1 LIYVYLGV
9 AAVVVIAFVVFRLI
23 ASNRSDGV
31 GRVTGVEPGAS
42 SGSRSAE
49 PSFAGPTVSSFHVDG
64 ETASTVFDVPLGNA
78 KAGAH
83 LIELLSFAAVEHL
96 RKKAA
101 QGLPLDAV
109 HRIKI
114 SAMRAGEAEV
124 VGTVELPAP
133 GQLPDARTPMSQ
145 GGHQAGLLAA
155 LNEVVADTSVSS
167 SPSPGG
173 TLDPVAKFV
182 QLTGPSE
189 ARLRAAGVDPSD
201 MSLIDLTLGL
211 FQAGGYA
218 IEATGKN
225 LATAP
230 TASIH
235 TASKAGEKVTL
246 VVFSHSE
253 GDYPEVD
260 ERVFGE
266 LAVLA
271 GQSNAQRTIL
281 MSDKFGPY
289 TMYERER
296 RDKRLV
302 FVTRE
307 RLQAFVD
314 SFGIG

>member
-1 LIYVYLGV
+1 MIYVFLGV
-9 AAVVVIAFVVFRLI
+9 VTVLVIAFVVFRLI
-23 ASNRSDGV
+23 GSNRSNAA
-31 GRVTGVEPGAS
+31 GRVAAVESGAS
-42 SGSRSAE
+42 SGSRAAE
-49 PSFAGPTVSSFHVDG
+49 PAFVGPPVASFHVDG
-64 ETASTVFDVPLGNA
+64 ESASTVFDVPLGDA
-78 KAGAH
+78 EAGTY
-83 LIELLSFAAVEHL
+83 LVELLSFAAVEHL

-101 QGLPLDAV
+101 QGLPLHGV
-109 HRIKI
+109 YRIKI
-114 SAMRAGEAEV
+114 SAMRASEAEI

-133 GQLPDARTPMSQ
+133 GQLPDAKTPISQ

-155 LNEVVADTSVSS
+155 LNDVVADHSVSS
-167 SPSPGG
+167 QPSPDG
-173 TLDPVAKFV
+173 TLHPVAKFV
-182 QLTGPSE
+182 QLTGPAE
-189 ARLRAAGVDPSD
+189 ARLRAAGVDPSG

-218 IEATGKN
+218 VESTGKN

-235 TASKAGEKVTL
+235 NASKAGEKVTL
-246 VVFSHSE
+246 VVFAHSE
-253 GDYPEVD
+253 DDYPEVD

>member
-1 LIYVYLGV
+1 MYLV
-9 AAVVVIAFVVFRLI
+9 IAAVVVIALVGFRMN
-23 ASNRSDGV
+23 ASKRSGAA
-31 GRVTGVEPGAS
+31 GQVTGDESGAS
-42 SGSRSAE
+42 SGPRSAE
-49 PSFAGPTVSSFHVDG
+49 PSFAGATVSSFHVDG
-64 ETASTVFDVPLGNA
+64 ETASTVFDVPLGDA
-78 KAGAH
+78 QAGAY
-83 LIELLSFAAVEHL
+83 LVELLSFAAVEHL
-96 RKKAA
+96 RKKAG
-101 QGLPLDAV
+101 QGFPLDGV

-133 GQLPDARTPMSQ
+133 GKLPDTKAHMPPRGPVV
-145 GGHQAGLLAA
+145 GLLAA

-167 SPSPGG
+167 QPSTGG
-173 TLDPVAKFV
+173 SLVPVAKFV
-182 QLTGPSE
+182 QLSGPFE
-189 ARLRAAGVDPSD
+189 ARLRGAGVDPSG

-211 FQAGGYA
+211 FRSGGYA
-218 IEATGKN
+218 VEATGKN
-225 LATAP
+225 MATAP
-230 TASIH
+230 DASIYS
-235 TASKAGEKVTL
+235 ASKAGEKVTL
-246 VVFSHSE
+246 VVFAHGE